1 VGSFLCIR
9 DSPRVAGAERTPE
22 LLALFDALT
31 DSTRELV

>member
-1 VGSFLCIR
+1 
-9 DSPRVAGAERTPE
+9 VARQREAVAERTPE